1 MDGKRMP
8 VPFSTKVRATPEVI
22 DGDRHLQFP
31 DGDYRSRRRIDC
43 RRSIKLGQ
51 QPKCR
56 REITEISWHLAWRTL
71 RTRKGALMAAWLF
84 KQEPSCYSW
93 ADLVRDKRTLW
104 DGVSN
109 ALALKHLRQV
119 KPGERVFFYHT
130 GKEKAVVG
138 EMRVVKVGT
147 D

>member
-1 MDGKRMP
+1 
-8 VPFSTKVRATPEVI
+8 
-22 DGDRHLQFP
+22 
-31 DGDYRSRRRIDC
+31 
-43 RRSIKLGQ
+43 
-51 QPKCR
+51 
-56 REITEISWHLAWRTL
+56 
-71 RTRKGALMAAWLF
+71 MAAWLF

-93 ADLVRDKRTLW
+93 AQLVRDKRTLW

-138 EMRVVKVGT
+138 EMCVVQVGPDPADASPGKVVVEVEAVQPLPRSVSLAEIKA
-147 D
+147 DARLASWDLVRLPRLSVVPVSAEQWARIEALSRAPNVAAP